1 MVVGTGDGLTVV
13 VCGLGVVALVFGE
26 AGCVVSAEALAEA
39 EWLAEAPALAVPD
52 ADADAD
58 DDPDGEKIAGTLD
71 DGVPVQAERV
81 AERMTIKVAQLRP
94 ASRGR
99 LAGLAKVMPTFMN
112 PP

>member
-1 MVVGTGDGLTVV
+1 VVVGAGDGLTVV
-13 VCGLGVVALVFGE
+13 VAGLGVVALVLGE
-26 AGCVVSAEALAEA
+26 VVVAEASAEAVA

-52 ADADAD
+52 ADDDAD

-71 DGVPVQAERV
+71 DGEPVQAERV
-81 AERMTIKVAQLRP
+81 AERMTIKVAQLRT